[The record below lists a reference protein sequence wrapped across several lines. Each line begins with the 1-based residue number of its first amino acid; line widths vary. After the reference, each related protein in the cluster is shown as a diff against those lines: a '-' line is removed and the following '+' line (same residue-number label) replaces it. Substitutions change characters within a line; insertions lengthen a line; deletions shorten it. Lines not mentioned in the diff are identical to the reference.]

1 MKWRK
6 FKETFK
12 VDKSKLGLN
21 YEKLLSLLTKH
32 TFPPRSGQ
40 VQISD
45 LSYFFQ
51 QKKTPLFPRIEKVQI
66 RNKVWKTFN
75 NKKLFSPRNGQ
86 VQWLPG
92 CCVWS
97 AGHKLDTLLISS
109 RPLRRIYWILCKT
122 SHATM
127 LLKVLTTLVR
137 EGEVERILLKV
148 ILSVGDC

>member
-45 LSYFFQ
+45 LGYFC
-51 QKKTPLFPRIEKVQI
+51 QKKILYSLELKKSKLGIKYEKLLTTK
-66 RNKVWKTFN
+66 NF
-75 NKKLFSPRNGQ
+75 FSPRNGQ

-109 RPLRRIYWILCKT
+109 RPLRRIYWIICKT